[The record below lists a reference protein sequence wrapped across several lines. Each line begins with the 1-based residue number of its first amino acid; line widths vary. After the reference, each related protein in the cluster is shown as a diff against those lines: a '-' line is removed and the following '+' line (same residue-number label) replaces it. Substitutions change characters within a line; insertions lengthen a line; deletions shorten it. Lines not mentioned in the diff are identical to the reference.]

1 MAVQTVESVKRLPP
15 YLEGLQKRMLQ
26 SLFGTFDGATQ
37 TTPGLLDKPIDL
49 PDFKLAGL
57 DPLQKMA
64 FAYAPQMFGSF
75 APFIQSASDQIGQG
89 IGSVGAGQQALGT
102 AMTPL
107 SAAGTAISKG
117 IGALTDPSAGV
128 QKFFDPYEDAVIR
141 QVEKDIDR
149 DYGQKSQQLLS
160 GLQGK
165 GQGVGS
171 GQRSGRS
178 AVLEAELARSA
189 ADQKARTTSGLRS
202 SGFQN
207 AMKNFLG
214 STELSGRLGSQLGEV
229 GTRFGDI
236 GSKFGGLGDI
246 FNRFAGT
253 TGDLGRLTSE
263 LGRADIGSIASLGQI
278 GRNYQQQM
286 LDAFRQNKMQNIM
299 EPFTRLQLGSSFL
312 SGMPSSD
319 VASTFQSTVTPATN
333 PFLAGIGAY
342 TALQGVAPYGK

>member
-1 MAVQTVESVKRLPP
+1 MAVQTIENVKRLPP
-15 YLEGLQKRMLQ
+15 YLEGLQKRLLS
-26 SLFGTFDGATQ
+26 SLFGQFDGATQ

-57 DPLQKMA
+57 DPLQQMA
-64 FAYAPQMFGSF
+64 FSYAPQMFGSY
-75 APFIQSASDQIGQG
+75 APFIQSSSDQL
-89 IGSVGAGQQALGT
+89 GAGLGALGTGQQALGT
-102 AMTPL
+102 AMKPL
-107 SAAGTAISKG
+107 GAAGTAISRG

-128 QKFFDPYEDAVIR
+128 KKFFDPYEDAVIR
-141 QVEKDIDR
+141 QVGKDIDR
-149 DYGQKSQQLLS
+149 DYDQKSQKLLS

-171 GQRSGRS
+171 GKRSGRS
-178 AVLEAELARSA
+178 AVLEAELARGA
-189 ADQKARTTSGLRS
+189 ADQKARTISGLRS

-214 STELSGRLGSQLGEV
+214 GTELSGRLGSQLGEV

-236 GSKFGGLGDI
+236 GGKFGGLGDVY
-246 FNRFAGT
+246 NRFAGT

-263 LGRADIGSIASLGQI
+263 LGRADLGSLTSLGGM

-286 LDAFRQNKMQNIM
+286 LDAYRQNQMQSIM
-299 EPFTRLQLGSSFL
+299 EPYTRLQLGSNFL
-312 SGMPSSD
+312 SGMPSSGI
-319 VASTFQSTVTPATN
+319 ASTFQSAVTPATN

-342 TALQGVAPYGK
+342 TALQGAAPYGK

>member
-1 MAVQTVESVKRLPP
+1 MSVQTVESVKRLPP
-15 YLEGLQKRMLQ
+15 YLEGLQKRLLQ
-26 SLFGTFDGATQ
+26 SLFGQFDGATQ

-57 DPLQKMA
+57 DPLQQMA
-64 FAYAPQMFGSF
+64 FSYAPQMFGSY
-75 APFIQSASDQIGQG
+75 APFIQSASDQVGQG
-89 IGSVGAGQQALGT
+89 LGSLGTASEALGT

-107 SAAGTAISKG
+107 GAAGTAISKG
-117 IGALTDPSAGV
+117 IGALDDPSAGV
-128 QKFFDPYEDAVIR
+128 KKFFDPYEDAVVR
-141 QVEKDIDR
+141 QAEKDIDR
-149 DYGQKSQQLLS
+149 DYDTRRKKLIS
-160 GLQGK
+160 GFR
-165 GQGVGS
+165 GQGQGR
-171 GQRSGRS
+171 GGSGRS
-178 AVLEAELARSA
+178 AVLEAELAKNR

-214 STELSGRLGSQLGEV
+214 GTELSGRLGSQLGEV

-236 GSKFGGLGDI
+236 GAKFGGLGDVY
-246 FNRFAGT
+246 NRFAGT

-263 LGRADIGSIASLGQI
+263 LGRADLGSLTSLGGM
-278 GRNYQQQM
+278 GRNYQQQV
-286 LDAFRQNKMQNIM
+286 LDAYRQNQMQNIM
-299 EPFTRLQLGSSFL
+299 EPYTRLQLGSSFL

-319 VASTFQSTVTPATN
+319 IASTFQSTVTPATN

>member
-1 MAVQTVESVKRLPP
+1 MSVQTVESVKRLPP
-15 YLEGLQKRMLQ
+15 YLEGLQKRLLQ
-26 SLFGTFDGATQ
+26 SLFGQFDGATQ

-57 DPLQKMA
+57 DPLQQMA
-64 FAYAPQMFGSF
+64 FSYAPQMFGSY
-75 APFIQSASDQIGQG
+75 APFIQSASDQVGQG
-89 IGSVGAGQQALGT
+89 LGSLGTASEALGT

-107 SAAGTAISKG
+107 GAAGTAISKG
-117 IGALTDPSAGV
+117 IGALDDPSAGV
-128 QKFFDPYEDAVIR
+128 KKFFDPYEDAVVR
-141 QVEKDIDR
+141 QAEKDIDR
-149 DYGQKSQQLLS
+149 DYDTRRKKLIS
-160 GLQGK
+160 GFR
-165 GQGVGS
+165 GQGQGR
-171 GQRSGRS
+171 GGSGRS
-178 AVLEAELARSA
+178 AVIEAELAKNR

-214 STELSGRLGSQLGEV
+214 GTELSGRLGSQLGEV

-236 GSKFGGLGDI
+236 GAKFGGLGDVY
-246 FNRFAGT
+246 NRFAGT

-263 LGRADIGSIASLGQI
+263 LGRADLGSLTSLGGM
-278 GRNYQQQM
+278 GRNYQQQV
-286 LDAFRQNKMQNIM
+286 LDAYRQNQMQNIM
-299 EPFTRLQLGSSFL
+299 EPYTRLQLGSSFL

-319 VASTFQSTVTPATN
+319 IASTFQSTVTPATN

>member
-1 MAVQTVESVKRLPP
+1 MSVQTVESVKRLPP
-15 YLEGLQKRMLQ
+15 YLEGLQKRLLQ
-26 SLFGTFDGATQ
+26 SLFGQFDGATQ

-57 DPLQKMA
+57 DPLQQMA
-64 FAYAPQMFGSF
+64 FSYAPQMFGSY
-75 APFIQSASDQIGQG
+75 APFIQSASDQVGQG
-89 IGSVGAGQQALGT
+89 LGSLGTASEALGT

-107 SAAGTAISKG
+107 GAAGTAISKG
-117 IGALTDPSAGV
+117 IGALDDPSAGV
-128 QKFFDPYEDAVIR
+128 KKFFDPYEDAVVR
-141 QVEKDIDR
+141 QAEKDIDR
-149 DYGQKSQQLLS
+149 DYDTRRKKLIS
-160 GLQGK
+160 GFR
-165 GQGVGS
+165 GQGQGR
-171 GQRSGRS
+171 GGSGRS
-178 AVLEAELARSA
+178 AVLEAELAKNR

-214 STELSGRLGSQLGEV
+214 GTELSGRLGSQLGEV

-236 GSKFGGLGDI
+236 GAKFGGLGDVY
-246 FNRFAGT
+246 NRFAGT

-263 LGRADIGSIASLGQI
+263 LGRADLGSLTSLGKM
-278 GRNYQQQM
+278 GRNYQQQV
-286 LDAFRQNKMQNIM
+286 LDSYRQNQMQNIM

-319 VASTFQSTVTPATN
+319 VASMFQSTVTPATN

>member
-1 MAVQTVESVKRLPP
+1 MAVQTVEQVKRLPP
-15 YLEGLQKRMLQ
+15 YLEGLQKRLLQ
-26 SLFGTFDGATQ
+26 SLFGQFDGATQ

-57 DPLQKMA
+57 DPLQQMA
-64 FAYAPQMFGSF
+64 FSYAPQMFGSY

-89 IGSVGAGQQALGT
+89 LGSVGSASEALGT
-102 AMTPL
+102 ALTPL
-107 SAAGTAISKG
+107 GAAGTAISKG
-117 IGALTDPSAGV
+117 IGALDDPSAGV
-128 QKFFDPYEDAVIR
+128 KKFFDPYEDAVVR
-141 QVEKDIDR
+141 QAERDIDR
-149 DYGQKSQQLLS
+149 DYDDRRKKLIS
-160 GLQGK
+160 GFRGK
-165 GQGVGS
+165 GQGRG
-171 GQRSGRS
+171 GSGRS
-178 AVLEAELARSA
+178 AVLEAELAKNR

-214 STELSGRLGSQLGEV
+214 GTELSGRLGGQLGEV

-236 GSKFGGLGDI
+236 GAKFGGLGDVY
-246 FNRFAGT
+246 NRFAGT

-263 LGRADIGSIASLGQI
+263 LGRADLGSLSSLGAM
-278 GRNYQQQM
+278 GRTYQQQM
-286 LDAFRQNKMQNIM
+286 LDAYRQNQMQNIM
-299 EPFTRLQLGSSFL
+299 EPYTRLQLGSSFL

-342 TALQGVAPYGK
+342 TALQGVAPYGQ